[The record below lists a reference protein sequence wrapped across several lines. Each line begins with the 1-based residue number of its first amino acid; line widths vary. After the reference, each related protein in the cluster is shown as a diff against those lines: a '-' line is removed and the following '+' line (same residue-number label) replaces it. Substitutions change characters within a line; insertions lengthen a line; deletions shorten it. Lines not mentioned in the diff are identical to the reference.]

1 MKFLV
6 LLFRSTRVYPAWASF
21 GGKCIFAVRKR
32 KTIYFLTII
41 SEKTTIMKPRKQK
54 HANYKAYFANQVR
67 IVQERFPF
75 LSSKQIKAKVLS
87 SWESFTAEKKNEWGS
102 PPNAKIDNGG

>member
-1 MKFLV
+1 
-6 LLFRSTRVYPAWASF
+6 
-21 GGKCIFAVRKR
+21 
-32 KTIYFLTII
+32 
-41 SEKTTIMKPRKQK
+41 MKPRKQK

-102 PPNAKIDNGG
+102 PPNAKIDNGEYKNSSM